1 MHIDHEKFLELLV
14 DASGIE
20 KEKVEKQLNELQEE
34 IKQAIADGEAYEIEG
49 FGILSGLGNN
59 TLFIP
64 SKELEIEINF
74 KYVGMEPIEIEGEV
88 IEPKEEY
95 VDPFEELQSVD
106 SSEEGNRFTD
116 LIEES
121 EEEEKGKDDPLIFGV
136 SLDNAETEEEAP
148 GPDKWGIDAHKEDTG
163 VDKLFS
169 SLMGDQGESVTGDK
183 IEPETESS
191 EPEESEFKLEVPEE
205 ESGSS
210 LDDELA
216 QLMSD
221 DSTGNEAAEN
231 DESIESVFESD
242 FEDPFLEDENEEA
255 PEEESEE
262 TEAEP
267 EPEPE
272 SDEEPEAISEPE
284 PEPEVEPEP
293 ESEPKVEEESEAEAE
308 EPTTSAVE
316 EEEDDDFDDPF
327 ASIDDDDEEEDLDL
341 SGLEEKEVIPVI
353 TNISS
358 DLEKKEPEA
367 VKEKKPKK
375 AKSSGSQSA
384 SVWLWMILILF
395 VLVGATVGLA
405 YFSVINIPGITPQ
418 VATSQPIQQ
427 PVQVTPPAETPQT
440 GEETRSPDQT
450 SEEQTP
456 PPVTTQQEQESV
468 AEVPI
473 QTNAAVP
480 VDQSI
485 YGLMGV
491 TSTVAN
497 DGYTIVIY
505 SLSVEENA
513 LAKQRELSA
522 NGYRVLVTPIN
533 SSQYGTLW
541 RVSLGQFET
550 LVDAAIAGEN
560 LEGAFKD
567 NYFIKKITN

>member
-1 MHIDHEKFLELLV
+1 MHIDHQKFLELLV

-20 KEKVEKQLNELQEE
+20 KEKVEKHLNKLQEE
-34 IKQAIADGEAYEIEG
+34 INQAIADGEAYEIEG

-74 KYVGMEPIEIEGEV
+74 KYVGMEPIEVEGTV
-88 IEPKEEY
+88 IEPKEEF
-95 VDPFEELQSVD
+95 VDPFEELQTVD
-106 SSEEGNRFTD
+106 DKEEKGNRFTD
-116 LIEES
+116 MIEDT
-121 EEEEKGKDDPLIFGV
+121 EEDEKGADDPLIFGV
-136 SLDNAETEEEAP
+136 SLENAEEEAP

-169 SLMGDQGESVTGDK
+169 SLMGDQDEPVAEEDSVS
-183 IEPETESS
+183 ETESS
-191 EPEESEFKLEVPEE
+191 EPEETEFTLEAPEE
-205 ESGSS
+205 EAGSS

-221 DSTGNEAAEN
+221 DNIEDVAAEN
-231 DESIESVFESD
+231 EESIESVFESD
-242 FEDPFLEDENEEA
+242 FEDPFQ
-255 PEEESEE
+255 EEESEE
-262 TEAEP
+262 FVEEDPVSETESSEQEEIEDIADEEEEVETEPELESEPEIENEP
-267 EPEPE
+267 EPEQ
-272 SDEEPEAISEPE
+272 EPEI
-284 PEPEVEPEP
+284 
-293 ESEPKVEEESEAEAE
+293 EEQE
-308 EPTTSAVE
+308 TTVLE
-316 EEEDDDFDDPF
+316 DDDDFDDPF
-327 ASIDDDDEEEDLDL
+327 ASIDDDDEEEEIDL
-341 SGLEEKEVIPVI
+341 SELEEEEVIPVI

-367 VKEKKPKK
+367 KKDKKPKK
-375 AKSSGSQSA
+375 VKSTGSQSA
-384 SVWLWMILILF
+384 SIWLWMVLILF

-405 YFSVINIPGITPQ
+405 YFSIINIPGITPQ
-418 VATSQPIQQ
+418 VATSQPVQ
-427 PVQVTPPAETPQT
+427 PVQVVPPVETPQAEAEAT
-440 GEETRSPDQT
+440 SPDEVN
-450 SEEQTP
+450 EEQPP
-456 PPVTTQQEQESV
+456 PPVNTQQEQEQV
-468 AEVPI
+468 TEVPV

-491 TSTVAN
+491 ASAAAN

-513 LAKQRELSA
+513 LAKQRELSG
-522 NGYRVLVTPIN
+522 NGYRALVTPIN

-550 LVDAAIAGEN
+550 LVDAAIAGED
-560 LEGAFKD
+560 LEDPFKD

>member
-88 IEPKEEY
+88 IEPKEEF

-106 SSEEGNRFTD
+106 DSEKGNRFTD

-169 SLMGDQGESVTGDK
+169 SLMGDQDDPVAEDKTES
-183 IEPETESS
+183 ETESN
-191 EPEESEFKLEVPEE
+191 EPEESEFKLEASEE
-205 ESGSS
+205 ESGPS

-221 DSTGNEAAEN
+221 DSSGDEAAES

-242 FEDPFLEDENEEA
+242 FEDPFQEDDNEEA
-255 PEEESEE
+255 PEEEPEE

-267 EPEPE
+267 EP
-272 SDEEPEAISEPE
+272 DEEPETILETEPE

-293 ESEPKVEEESEAEAE
+293 ESEPEVEEESEVEESAASSAE
-308 EPTTSAVE
+308 ED
-316 EEEDDDFDDPF
+316 DDDFDDPF

-367 VKEKKPKK
+367 IKEKKPKK

-427 PVQVTPPAETPQT
+427 PVQATPPVETPQAE
-440 GEETRSPDQT
+440 EETPSPDQT
-450 SEEQTP
+450 NEEQTP
-456 PPVTTQQEQESV
+456 PPVTTQQEQEQV

-480 VDQSI
+480 VDQSM

-491 TSTVAN
+491 TSVAAN

-522 NGYRVLVTPIN
+522 NGYRVLVTPVN

-550 LVDAAIAGEN
+550 LVDAAIAGET
-560 LEGAFKD
+560 LEGPFKD

>member
-106 SSEEGNRFTD
+106 DSKEGNRFTD

-121 EEEEKGKDDPLIFGV
+121 EEEEKSKDDPLIFGV

-169 SLMGDQGESVTGDK
+169 SLMGDQDEPASEEKTES
-183 IEPETESS
+183 EPESS
-191 EPEESEFKLEVPEE
+191 EPEESEFKLEAPEE

-221 DSTGNEAAEN
+221 DSPGNEAVEN

-242 FEDPFLEDENEEA
+242 FEDPFQEDDNEEA
-255 PEEESEE
+255 SDEEPEE

-267 EPEPE
+267 EAEEEPEPE
-272 SDEEPEAISEPE
+272 SETEPE
-284 PEPEVEPEP
+284 PEPEP
-293 ESEPKVEEESEAEAE
+293 ESEQEVKEEAEIE
-308 EPTTSAVE
+308 EPAASSA
-316 EEEDDDFDDPF
+316 EEDDDEDFDDPF
-327 ASIDDDDEEEDLDL
+327 ASIDDDEEEDLDL

-427 PVQVTPPAETPQT
+427 PVQATPPVETPQAE
-440 GEETRSPDQT
+440 EETTSPTET

-491 TSTVAN
+491 TSAVAN

-522 NGYRVLVTPIN
+522 NGYRVLVTPIS

-560 LEGAFKD
+560 LEGPFKD

>member
-1 MHIDHEKFLELLV
+1 MHIDHQKFLELLV

-20 KEKVEKQLNELQEE
+20 KEKVEKHLNELQEE
-34 IKQAIADGEAYEIEG
+34 VNQAVADGEAYEIEG

-74 KYVGMEPIEIEGEV
+74 KYVGMEPIEVEGAIIES
-88 IEPKEEY
+88 KEEF
-95 VDPFEELQSVD
+95 VDPFEELQTVD
-106 SSEEGNRFTD
+106 DKEEKGNRFTD
-116 LIEES
+116 LIEDT
-121 EEEEKGKDDPLIFGV
+121 EEDEKSDDPLIFGV
-136 SLDNAETEEEAP
+136 SLENTEAEAP

-163 VDKLFS
+163 VNKLFS
-169 SLMGDQGESVTGDK
+169 SLMGDQD
-183 IEPETESS
+183 EPITEEDPVSEAESS
-191 EPEESEFKLEVPEE
+191 EPEETEFTLEAPEE
-205 ESGSS
+205 ESDSS

-221 DSTGNEAAEN
+221 DNTVEGATENE
-231 DESIESVFESD
+231 ESIESVFESD
-242 FEDPFLEDENEEA
+242 FEDPFQEEDSEEA
-255 PEEESEE
+255 VEEEEREE
-262 TEAEP
+262 AEAVTDDEPEVETEPELEPEPEPEAEAEP
-267 EPEPE
+267 EPEVE
-272 SDEEPEAISEPE
+272 NEPED
-284 PEPEVEPEP
+284 EPEVEEL
-293 ESEPKVEEESEAEAE
+293 E
-308 EPTTSAVE
+308 TTFS

-327 ASIDDDDEEEDLDL
+327 ASIDDDDDEEEEIDL
-341 SGLEEKEVIPVI
+341 SELKEEEIIPVI

-367 VKEKKPKK
+367 KKEKKPKK
-375 AKSSGSQSA
+375 TKSTGSQSA
-384 SVWLWMILILF
+384 SIWLWMVLILF

-405 YFSVINIPGITPQ
+405 YFSIINIPGITPQ
-418 VATSQPIQQ
+418 IATSQPVQQ
-427 PVQVTPPAETPQT
+427 PVQVVPPAETPQA
-440 GEETRSPDQT
+440 EAEVASPDEV

-456 PPVTTQQEQESV
+456 PPVNTQPEQEQV
-468 AEVPI
+468 TEVPL

-485 YGLMGV
+485 YGLMGIA
-491 TSTVAN
+491 SAAAN

-513 LAKQRELSA
+513 LAKQRELSG
-522 NGYRVLVTPIN
+522 NGYRALVTPIN

-550 LVDAAIAGEN
+550 LVDAAIAGED
-560 LEGAFKD
+560 LEDPFKD

>member
-1 MHIDHEKFLELLV
+1 MHIDHQKFLELLV

-20 KEKVEKQLNELQEE
+20 KEKVEKHLNELQEE
-34 IKQAIADGEAYEIEG
+34 VNQAVADGEAYEIEG

-74 KYVGMEPIEIEGEV
+74 KYVGMEPIEVEGAI
-88 IEPKEEY
+88 IEPKEEF
-95 VDPFEELQSVD
+95 VDPFEELQTVD
-106 SSEEGNRFTD
+106 DKEEKGNRFTD
-116 LIEES
+116 LIEDT
-121 EEEEKGKDDPLIFGV
+121 EEDEKSDDPLIFGV
-136 SLDNAETEEEAP
+136 SLENTEAEAP

-163 VDKLFS
+163 VNKLFS
-169 SLMGDQGESVTGDK
+169 SLMGDQDEPI
-183 IEPETESS
+183 IEEDPVSEAESS
-191 EPEESEFKLEVPEE
+191 EPEETEFTLEAPEE
-205 ESGSS
+205 ESDSS

-221 DSTGNEAAEN
+221 DNTVEGATENE
-231 DESIESVFESD
+231 ESIESVFESD
-242 FEDPFLEDENEEA
+242 FEDPFQEEDSEEA
-255 PEEESEE
+255 EAVTDDEPEVE
-262 TEAEP
+262 TEPELEPEP

-272 SDEEPEAISEPE
+272 SEAES
-284 PEPEVEPEP
+284 EPEVENEP
-293 ESEPKVEEESEAEAE
+293 EDESEVEELE
-308 EPTTSAVE
+308 TTFS

-327 ASIDDDDEEEDLDL
+327 ASIDDDDDEEEEIDL
-341 SGLEEKEVIPVI
+341 SELKEEEIIPVI

-367 VKEKKPKK
+367 KKEKKPKK
-375 AKSSGSQSA
+375 TKSTGSQSA
-384 SVWLWMILILF
+384 SIWLWMVLILF

-405 YFSVINIPGITPQ
+405 YFSIINIPGITPQ
-418 VATSQPIQQ
+418 IATSQPVQQ
-427 PVQVTPPAETPQT
+427 PVQVVPPAETPQA
-440 GEETRSPDQT
+440 EAEVASPDEV
-450 SEEQTP
+450 SKEQTP
-456 PPVTTQQEQESV
+456 PPVNTQPEQEQV
-468 AEVPI
+468 TEVPL

-485 YGLMGV
+485 YGLMGIA
-491 TSTVAN
+491 SAAAN

-513 LAKQRELSA
+513 LAKQRELSG
-522 NGYRVLVTPIN
+522 NGYRALVTPIN

-550 LVDAAIAGEN
+550 LVDAAIAGED
-560 LEGAFKD
+560 LEDPFKD